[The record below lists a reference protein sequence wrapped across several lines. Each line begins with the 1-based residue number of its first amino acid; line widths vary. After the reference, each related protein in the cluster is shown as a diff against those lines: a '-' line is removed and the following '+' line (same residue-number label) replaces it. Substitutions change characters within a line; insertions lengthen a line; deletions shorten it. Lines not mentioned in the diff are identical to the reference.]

1 MAQRHREPVDVH
13 LILRRGGE
21 VLLSRRAGDT
31 YASGLLHMPSGHLD
45 GDFED
50 VVTGLSG
57 KPRRS
62 WASSSGRPMSASRW

>member
-31 YASGLLHMPSGHLD
+31 YASGRGYHLP
-45 GDFED
+45 EAAPAI
-50 VVTGLSG
+50 T
-57 KPRRS
+57 
-62 WASSSGRPMSASRW
+62 